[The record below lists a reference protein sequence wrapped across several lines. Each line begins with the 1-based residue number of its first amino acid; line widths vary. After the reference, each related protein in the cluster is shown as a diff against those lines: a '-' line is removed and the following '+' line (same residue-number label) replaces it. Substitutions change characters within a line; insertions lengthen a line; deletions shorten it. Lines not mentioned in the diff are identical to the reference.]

1 MKKIVAILMLAVLL
15 CGCSA
20 AETFETVN
28 DDMEQPVMGQV
39 KKVSLT
45 LPESAASPVVNTDD
59 GARLYLCQGYDLAV
73 QTLVGGDINRTV
85 TALCGYET
93 DKVRLM
99 ESNQDGDK
107 RYEWVWSAVGE
118 DGDQIGRAVVL
129 AQGDYHYCVSVM
141 ALAQSAGALEQEWTA
156 LFASLRVS

>member
-1 MKKIVAILMLAVLL
+1 MKKIVAILLLAVLL

-20 AETFETVN
+20 METFETVN
-28 DDMEQPVMGQV
+28 DGMEQPVMGQV

-45 LPESAASPVVNTDD
+45 LPESAASPVVNTED
-59 GARLYLCQGYDLAV
+59 GARLYLCKGYDLAV
-73 QTLVGGDINRTV
+73 QTLAGGDIKRTV
-85 TALCGYET
+85 TALCGYAA
-93 DKVRLM
+93 DQIRLM
-99 ESNQDGDK
+99 ESNQDGEK

-141 ALAQSAGALEQEWTA
+141 APAQSAGALENEWTE
-156 LFASLRVS
+156 LFASLRVD

>member
-1 MKKIVAILMLAVLL
+1 
-15 CGCSA
+15 
-20 AETFETVN
+20 
-28 DDMEQPVMGQV
+28 
-39 KKVSLT
+39 
-45 LPESAASPVVNTDD
+45 
-59 GARLYLCQGYDLAV
+59 
-73 QTLVGGDINRTV
+73 
-85 TALCGYET
+85 LCGYET

>member
-1 MKKIVAILMLAVLL
+1 MKKMIVLFALAAVL

-20 AETFETVN
+20 AETFETV
-28 DDMEQPVMGQV
+28 DDGMEQPVMGQEM
-39 KKVSLT
+39 KVSLT

-59 GARLYLCQGYDLAV
+59 GARLYLCDGYDLTV
-73 QTLVGGDINRTV
+73 QTLAGGDINRTV
-85 TALCGYET
+85 TDLCGYSA

-99 ESNQDGDK
+99 ESARDGSK

-118 DGDQIGRAVVL
+118 EGDQIGRAVVL

-141 ALAQSAGALEQEWTA
+141 APSELAGSLEQEWTA
-156 LFASLRVS
+156 LFASLRVG

>member
-1 MKKIVAILMLAVLL
+1 MKKLAMFLMLIVLL

-20 AETFETVN
+20 AETFETV
-28 DDMEQPVMGQV
+28 DDGMEQPVMGQEM
-39 KKVSLT
+39 KVSLT

-59 GARLYLCQGYDLAV
+59 GARLYLCDGYDLTV
-73 QTLVGGDINRTV
+73 QTLAGGDINRTV
-85 TALCGYET
+85 TNLCGYSA

-99 ESNQDGDK
+99 ESAKDGIK

-118 DGDQIGRAVVL
+118 EGDQIGRAVVL

-141 ALAQSAGALEQEWTA
+141 APSELAGALEQEWTA

>member
-1 MKKIVAILMLAVLL
+1 MKKIVVFLVLAALL

-20 AETFETVN
+20 VETFETVN
-28 DDMEQPVMGQV
+28 DDMDQAVMGQEM
-39 KKVSLT
+39 KVSLT
-45 LPESAASPVVNTDD
+45 LPESAASPVVNTED

-73 QTLVGGDINRTV
+73 QTLAGGDINRTV
-85 TALCGYET
+85 MALCGYEA
-93 DKVRLM
+93 DMVRLM
-99 ESNQDGDK
+99 ESNKDGER

-141 ALAQSAGALEQEWTA
+141 APAQSAGALEQEWSE
-156 LFASLRVS
+156 LFASFRVS